1 MKNTFKLLIIALSIQ
16 ALTACEAL
24 QKFSSP
30 RNKTLAPVDYLER
43 APKIDIKNFFNG
55 DLEAFAIIQ
64 DQNGKIENSFVA
76 KVNGKWEENRG
87 TVQYNYVFN
96 GGKKD
101 SRTWLI
107 TINDPSS
114 YSAIGHDFIETASG
128 RNQGN
133 ASIVNYSLMTNY
145 KEKKQR
151 VDFEDQF
158 YLVDDKSAII
168 ISNMKQANSSI
179 GKAII
184 SLKKNN

>member
-1 MKNTFKLLIIALSIQ
+1 MKLILKLLLL
-16 ALTACEAL
+16 ALTLETLASCESF
-24 QKFSSP
+24 QQFTSP
-30 RNKTLAPVDYLER
+30 KNKALAPVDYLEK

-55 DLEAFAIIQ
+55 DLEGFAITQ
-64 DQNGKIENSFVA
+64 DAQGKIDTSYTA
-76 KVNGKWEENRG
+76 KITGKWEDGRG
-87 TVQYNYVFN
+87 TVQYNYLFN

-107 TINDPSS
+107 TINDPTS
-114 YSAIGHDFIETASG
+114 YSAIGHDFIETAQA

-133 ASIVNYSLMTNY
+133 ASVVNYSLSTLF

-158 YLVDDKSAII
+158 YLVDEKSAIV
-168 ISNMKQANSSI
+168 ISTMKQNGRVV

-184 SLKKNN
+184 SLKKVN